1 MISVHVNQQTVWR
14 KRKDPKDRERKR
26 VGEWSMGVVRGIIEC
41 LRGPY
46 RLWAAEQGEGS
57 GVEERKKR

>member
-1 MISVHVNQQTVWR
+1 MISVHVNQQTVRR
-14 KRKDPKDRERKR
+14 KRKNQGDRERKR
-26 VGEWSMGVVRGIIEC
+26 VGEWNRGVVRGIIEC

-46 RLWAAEQGEGS
+46 RRWAAEQGEGN